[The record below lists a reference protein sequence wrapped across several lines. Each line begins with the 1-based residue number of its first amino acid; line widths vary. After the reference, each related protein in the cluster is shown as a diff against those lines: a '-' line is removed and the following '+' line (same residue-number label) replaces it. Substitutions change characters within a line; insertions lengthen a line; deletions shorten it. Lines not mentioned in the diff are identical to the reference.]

1 MSSKITIKKVTNKR
15 LLHDFVKLPHRLYA
29 NCPQYVPDLDSDIR
43 DYFDPQ
49 KNKGLEHCDIQA
61 FVAYNDSETCVGR
74 IAGIINHHA
83 NKKWKTHNVRFG
95 MIEFIDDLSVSAA
108 LIDAVADWGMKQG
121 MTHIQGP
128 LGITDFDKEGMLV
141 EGFEQMGSM
150 VTIYNPSYY
159 PWHMETLGF
168 TKEVDW
174 VQIRMDIPK
183 EVPPKYARVSKL
195 SKEMFGLQVKK
206 LTNHEIQKEGYGK
219 KVFDLLNIA
228 YSPLF
233 GYTEFTDKQIDS
245 FVNQYLP
252 LVDKRM
258 ISAVE
263 DKQGQLVG
271 IAISMGSLAHAMKK
285 THGKLMPFG
294 WFHLLRALKWKREK
308 KAELLLIAVHPDY
321 QGFGVNAL
329 FFNDMISVYNQLGYT
344 WAETGPQLEDNV
356 RELSQWKPL
365 SPKIVKRRRCYTK
378 AIAQKL
384 KNIINSN
391 I

>member
-1 MSSKITIKKVTNKR
+1 
-15 LLHDFVKLPHRLYA
+15 
-29 NCPQYVPDLDSDIR
+29 
-43 DYFDPQ
+43 
-49 KNKGLEHCDIQA
+49 
-61 FVAYNDSETCVGR
+61 
-74 IAGIINHHA
+74 
-83 NKKWKTHNVRFG
+83 
-95 MIEFIDDLSVSAA
+95 
-108 LIDAVADWGMKQG
+108 

-285 THGKLMPFG
+285 THGNLMPFG
-294 WFHLLRALKWKREK
+294 W
-308 KAELLLIAVHPDY
+308 
-321 QGFGVNAL
+321 
-329 FFNDMISVYNQLGYT
+329 
-344 WAETGPQLEDNV
+344 
-356 RELSQWKPL
+356 
-365 SPKIVKRRRCYTK
+365 SP
-378 AIAQKL
+378 
-384 KNIINSN
+384 
-391 I
+391 

>member
-1 MSSKITIKKVTNKR
+1 MDSKVTIKKVNNKH
-15 LLHDFVKLPHRLYA
+15 LLNDFIKLPHRLYA
-29 NCPQYVPDLDSDIR
+29 NCPQYVPDLDSDVR
-43 DYFDPQ
+43 DYFDPR
-49 KNKGLEHCDIQA
+49 KNKGLEFTDIQA
-61 FVAYNDSETCVGR
+61 FVAYDEDGQCVGR
-74 IAGIINHHA
+74 IAGIINRRA
-83 NKKWKTHNVRFG
+83 NEKWKTQNVRFG
-95 MIEFIDDLSVSAA
+95 LIEFIDDLEVSKA
-108 LIDAVADWGMKQG
+108 LIDSVSEWGRERG
-121 MTHIQGP
+121 MICIQGP

-183 EVPPKYARVSKL
+183 EVPQKYARVSKL
-195 SKEMFGLQVKK
+195 SKEMFGLHVKK
-206 LTNHEIQKEGYGK
+206 LTDYEIKKEGYGK

-271 IAISMGSLAHAMKK
+271 VAISMGSLAHALKK
-285 THGKLMPFG
+285 AHGKLLPFG

-308 KAELLLIAVHPDY
+308 KAELLLIAVHPDF
-321 QGFGVNAL
+321 QGLGVNAL

-365 SPKIVKRRRCYTK
+365 SPKLVKRRRCYTK
-378 AIAQKL
+378 AIVQKL
-384 KNIINSN
+384 KNSN
-391 I
+391 L

>member
-1 MSSKITIKKVTNKR
+1 MDNKVTIKKVNNKH
-15 LLHDFVKLPHRLYA
+15 LLNDFIKLPHRLYA
-29 NCPQYVPDLDSDIR
+29 NCPQYVPDLDSDVR
-43 DYFDPQ
+43 DYFDPR
-49 KNKGLEHCDIQA
+49 KNKGLEFTDIQA
-61 FVAYNDSETCVGR
+61 FVAYDEDGQCVGR
-74 IAGIINHHA
+74 IAGIINRRA
-83 NKKWKTHNVRFG
+83 NEKWKTQNVRFG
-95 MIEFIDDLSVSAA
+95 LIEFIDDLEVSKA
-108 LIDAVADWGMKQG
+108 LIDSVSEWGRERG
-121 MTHIQGP
+121 MIRIQGP

-183 EVPPKYARVSKL
+183 EVPQKYARVSKL
-195 SKEMFGLQVKK
+195 SKEMFGLHVKK
-206 LTNHEIQKEGYGK
+206 LTDYEIKKEGYGK

-271 IAISMGSLAHAMKK
+271 VAISMGSLAHALKK
-285 THGKLMPFG
+285 AHGKLMPFG

-365 SPKIVKRRRCYTK
+365 SPKLVKRRRCYTK

-384 KNIINSN
+384 KNSN
-391 I
+391 L